1 MADRRSAGHAA
12 VRDELRRR
20 LVQRRS
26 GAVFVARQAADGL
39 GRRLRVRRRLLGDAL
54 RCRAAVHGPR
64 RNQHPPDVAAGAGWA
79 VAAGIERPQGL
90 EGQCARLPQAEFRS
104 LAEFRFPTM
113 MHRLAPPFLAVTLA
127 LAALQVPAQAP
138 ALQPG
143 DYIAAVVNQDVV
155 AASEVVQRTEQLRQK
170 ARQQG
175 EVMPETA
182 GLRKQALE
190 ALIEDRVLVTYA
202 RETGARIDEAELDRV
217 VANVAAQN
225 KLTLEQLRERLKLDG
240 TDYKSFRENLRDQM
254 MTERVRE
261 REVQGR
267 IRVSDA
273 EIDAWIDKKRAALE
287 QGGQINLA
295 QVLVSVPEGAP
306 QSLVDERRAIA
317 QAALVRVQGGEDFAK
332 VAREVSEDGNKAR
345 GGQIGLRPAD
355 RLPDIFVEAVKG
367 LKTGDVV
374 PQLLRSGAGFHVL
387 KVVERQGAASLTQS
401 QQTHARHILLRPSAQ
416 LTAEVAARRMN
427 EYKRQIESGQATFE
441 ALARANSEDG
451 SAEAGGDLGWMGAG
465 GFVPEFEEAMNAL
478 PLGGISPP
486 VMSRFGLHL
495 IQVLERRTVEIEPKQ
510 LREQA
515 RSALREQKYDEAYQD
530 WVKDLRAKAF
540 VEVREWLD

>member
-1 MADRRSAGHAA
+1 M
-12 VRDELRRR
+12 
-20 LVQRRS
+20 
-26 GAVFVARQAADGL
+26 
-39 GRRLRVRRRLLGDAL
+39 
-54 RCRAAVHGPR
+54 
-64 RNQHPPDVAAGAGWA
+64 
-79 VAAGIERPQGL
+79 
-90 EGQCARLPQAEFRS
+90 
-104 LAEFRFPTM
+104 
-113 MHRLAPPFLAVTLA
+113 
-127 LAALQVPAQAP
+127 
-138 ALQPG
+138 
-143 DYIAAVVNQDVV
+143 
-155 AASEVVQRTEQLRQK
+155 
-170 ARQQG
+170 
-175 EVMPETA
+175 
-182 GLRKQALE
+182 
-190 ALIEDRVLVTYA
+190 
-202 RETGARIDEAELDRV
+202 
-217 VANVAAQN
+217 
-225 KLTLEQLRERLKLDG
+225 
-240 TDYKSFRENLRDQM
+240 
-254 MTERVRE
+254 
-261 REVQGR
+261 
-267 IRVSDA
+267 SDA